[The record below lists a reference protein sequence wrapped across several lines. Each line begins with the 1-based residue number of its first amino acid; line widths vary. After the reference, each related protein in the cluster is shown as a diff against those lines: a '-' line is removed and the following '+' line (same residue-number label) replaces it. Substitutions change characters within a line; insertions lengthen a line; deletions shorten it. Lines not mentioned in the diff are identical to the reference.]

1 MDITYHGISGC
12 VYAEYAGRPALLAP
26 EGCGELTLSVQG
38 FVRMPD
44 GYWYHILTAAEREK
58 LEQAPPDIPLVF
70 EDPDGVCRSEEVR
83 SRKKTAAAELVAV
96 LLLIACFWICYQ
108 AAGCV
113 GGVLD
118 ACGGCTA
125 QEESDHGASD

>member
-26 EGCGELTLSVQG
+26 EGCG
-38 FVRMPD
+38 
-44 GYWYHILTAAEREK
+44 
-58 LEQAPPDIPLVF
+58 
-70 EDPDGVCRSEEVR
+70 
-83 SRKKTAAAELVAV
+83 
-96 LLLIACFWICYQ
+96 
-108 AAGCV
+108 
-113 GGVLD
+113 VLD